1 MTDNK
6 MITVEVAYALP
17 EKQSLIQLSVPEGT
31 TALAAVEKSGVLA
44 SYPEIDANNDKMG
57 LFSQVFGTKGLNEP
71 AAYVLQDRDR
81 VEIYRPLIADPKE
94 VRRRRADEAKAKKQL
109 AEA

>member
-1 MTDNK
+1 MTDDN

-17 EKQSLIQLSVPEGT
+17 EKQSLIQLSVSAGT
-31 TALAAVEKSGVLA
+31 TALTAVEKSGILA
-44 SYPEIDANNDKMG
+44 TYSEINTNVNKIG
-57 LFSQVFGTKGLNEP
+57 VFSQVFGTKGLDVP
-71 AAYVLQDRDR
+71 ASYLLQERDR

-109 AEA
+109 AEV

>member
-1 MTDNK
+1 MTDDK

-17 EKQSLIQLSVPEGT
+17 EKQSLIKLSVPEGT

-44 SYPEIDANNDKMG
+44 SYPEIDTNIYKMG

-71 AAYVLQDRDR
+71 AAYLLQDRDR
-81 VEIYRPLIADPKE
+81 VEIYRTLIADPKE

>member
-1 MTDNK
+1 MTDDK

-17 EKQSLIQLSVPEGT
+17 EKQSLIKLSVPEGT

-44 SYPEIDANNDKMG
+44 SYPDIDTNTDKMG
-57 LFSQVFGTKGLNEP
+57 LFSQVFGTKGLDEP
-71 AAYVLQDRDR
+71 ATYLLQDRDR

-109 AEA
+109 SEA

>member
-1 MTDNK
+1 MTDDK

-17 EKQSLIQLSVPEGT
+17 EKQSLIQFSVPEGT

-44 SYPEIDANNDKMG
+44 SYPGIDTNTDKMG

-71 AAYVLQDRDR
+71 ATYLLQDRDR